1 MIAFNYVQ
9 MPSKSEHFCWPD
21 FSVAAEFFGRTGLKV
36 LPRVGSTG
44 HDGTEDRQSHEPE
57 IYALSKMKI
66 NMPYRKHF
74 TVYLSYKFV
83 QHI

>member
-1 MIAFNYVQ
+1 
-9 MPSKSEHFCWPD
+9 MPKCLQKVRITAGRM
-21 FSVAAEFFGRTGLKV
+21 FSAAAEFFGRTGQKFCLE
-36 LPRVGSTG
+36 LAALGM
-44 HDGTEDRQSHEPE
+44 TERKTDKSHGPE

-66 NMPYRKHF
+66 NMQYRKHF